1 MNFVHLV
8 AKGGLMLKRTKKDE
22 NNTSFTVSGALEEKA
37 APSTLGSTISPE
49 RNTSEEKTTIG
60 ERITIE
66 GSIHGEENLVIEGA
80 MKGNIEM
87 GKHNFSIGPNGRVDG
102 EIHARNVSI
111 NGQFKGTVKALGKV
125 AVTKKADFNGEI
137 KAKSFS
143 VEDGAYFKGV
153 VELDR
158 EPHNKSATSE
168 KLRGPAAPET
178 VKQSVIPPADVKME
192 K

>member
-1 MNFVHLV
+1 
-8 AKGGLMLKRTKKDE
+8 MLKRPKKDE
-22 NNTSFTVSGALEEKA
+22 NNTSYPA
-37 APSTLGSTISPE
+37 AGTAEVKTTPTSPNPSPNVSPE
-49 RNTSEEKTTIG
+49 RYTSEDKTTIG

-66 GSIHGEENLVIEGA
+66 GSIRGEENLAIEGA

-87 GKHNFSIGPNGRVDG
+87 GKHNFSIGPNGRIDG
-102 EIHARNVSI
+102 EIHAQNVTI
-111 NGQFKGTVKALGKV
+111 NGQFKGTIKALGKV

-158 EPHNKSATSE
+158 EPHKKSATSE
-168 KLRGPAAPET
+168 TPRGPSSPEPA
-178 VKQSVIPPADVKME
+178 KQSVIPANDVKME

>member
-1 MNFVHLV
+1 
-8 AKGGLMLKRTKKDE
+8 MLKRPKKDE
-22 NNTSFTVSGALEEKA
+22 NNTSYPA
-37 APSTLGSTISPE
+37 ADTAEVKPTTPPTPGPNVSPE
-49 RNTSEEKTTIG
+49 RYTSEEKTTIG

-66 GSIHGEENLVIEGA
+66 GSIRGEENLAIEGA

-102 EIHARNVSI
+102 EIHAQNVSI
-111 NGQFKGTVKALGKV
+111 DGLFKGTIKALGKV

-158 EPHNKSATSE
+158 EAHKKSEATESPRE
-168 KLRGPAAPET
+168 PSSPEPA
-178 VKQSVIPPADVKME
+178 KQSVIPPNDVKME

>member
-1 MNFVHLV
+1 
-8 AKGGLMLKRTKKDE
+8 MLKRPKKDE
-22 NNTSFTVSGALEEKA
+22 NNTSFPVTDTAEVKPPPSSPIPAVNPEKY
-37 APSTLGSTISPE
+37 
-49 RNTSEEKTTIG
+49 TSEKKTVIG

-66 GSIHGEENLVIEGA
+66 GNIRGEENLSIEGA

-87 GKHNFSIGPNGRVDG
+87 GKHNFAIGPNGRIDG
-102 EIHARNVSI
+102 EIQAQNVTI
-111 NGQFKGTVKALGKV
+111 NGQFKGTIKASGKV

-158 EPHNKSATSE
+158 EPHNKSAATE
-168 KLRGPAAPET
+168 TPRGPSIPEAAKKP
-178 VKQSVIPPADVKME
+178 VVPRADVKTE

>member
-1 MNFVHLV
+1 
-8 AKGGLMLKRTKKDE
+8 MLKRTKKDE
-22 NNTSFTVSGALEEKA
+22 NNTSFAVGYNMEEKP
-37 APSTLGSTISPE
+37 APSTLRPTISPE
-49 RNTSEEKTTIG
+49 RNTSNENTTIG

-66 GSIHGEENLVIEGA
+66 GSIHGEENLVIEGT
-80 MKGNIEM
+80 MKGNVEM
-87 GKHNFSIGPNGRVDG
+87 GKHNFSIGSNGRVDG

-111 NGQFKGTVKALGKV
+111 NGQFKGTIKAMGKV
-125 AVTKKADFNGEI
+125 AVTREANFNGEI

-158 EPHNKSATSE
+158 EPHKKSAIAEPPGIPPS
-168 KLRGPAAPET
+168 PET
-178 VKQSVIPPADVKME
+178 TKQSVIPPADVKVE

>member
-1 MNFVHLV
+1 
-8 AKGGLMLKRTKKDE
+8 MLKRTKKDD
-22 NNTSFTVSGALEEKA
+22 NNTSFTVGNTVEEKTA
-37 APSTLGSTISPE
+37 LPTLRPSIGEEKSISDQ
-49 RNTSEEKTTIG
+49 KTTIG
-60 ERITIE
+60 EKITLE
-66 GSIHGEENLVIEGA
+66 GSIRGEENLIINGV

-102 EIHARNVSI
+102 EIHAQNVNI
-111 NGQFKGTVKALGKV
+111 NGQFKGTIRALGKV
-125 AVTKKADFNGEI
+125 AVTKEADFNGEI

-158 EPHNKSATSE
+158 EPHQKPAATE
-168 KLRGPAAPET
+168 APRGPLSPET
-178 VKQSVIPPADVKME
+178 GKQSAPPPADAKME

>member
-1 MNFVHLV
+1 
-8 AKGGLMLKRTKKDE
+8 MLKRTKKDE
-22 NNTSFTVSGALEEKA
+22 NSTAFSAGETVEEKPVPPTPR
-37 APSTLGSTISPE
+37 PSSNQDKYS
-49 RNTSEEKTTIG
+49 NDKKTTIG

-66 GSIHGEENLVIEGA
+66 GNIRGEENLVIEGI

-87 GKHNFSIGPNGRVDG
+87 GNHNFSIGPKGRVDG
-102 EIHARNVSI
+102 EIHARDVSI
-111 NGQFKGTVKALGKV
+111 NGRFKGTVDASGKV
-125 AVTKKADFNGEI
+125 AVTREADFNGEI

-158 EPHNKSATSE
+158 EPHQKPMTADALNLTAS
-168 KLRGPAAPET
+168 PET
-178 VKQSVIPPADVKME
+178 TKSPVAPPGVTKVE

>member
-1 MNFVHLV
+1 
-8 AKGGLMLKRTKKDE
+8 MLKRTRRDE
-22 NNTSFTVSGALEEKA
+22 DNTSFTVNDA
-37 APSTLGSTISPE
+37 AEVKPPPSPPSPKVSQE
-49 RNTSEEKTTIG
+49 RYTSEEKTTIG

-66 GSIHGEENLVIEGA
+66 GNISGEEHLTIEGV

-87 GKHNFSIGPNGRVDG
+87 GKHDFAIGPHGRIDG
-102 EIHARNVSI
+102 EIHAQNVTI
-111 NGQFKGTVKALGKV
+111 NGQFKGTIKASGKV
-125 AVTKKADFNGEI
+125 AVTQKADFNGEI

-158 EPHNKSATSE
+158 EPHKPSPTVATPKGASSPDTE
-168 KLRGPAAPET
+168 KKPVL
-178 VKQSVIPPADVKME
+178 PPADAKLE

>member
-1 MNFVHLV
+1 
-8 AKGGLMLKRTKKDE
+8 MLKRTKKDE
-22 NNTSFTVSGALEEKA
+22 NNTSFSAGDTVEEKPAPSALRPTVSPEKYK
-37 APSTLGSTISPE
+37 SG
-49 RNTSEEKTTIG
+49 EKTTIG

-66 GSIHGEENLVIEGA
+66 GSIRGEENLAIEGA

-87 GKHNFSIGPNGRVDG
+87 GKHNFSIGPNGRIDG
-102 EIHARNVSI
+102 EIHAQDVTI
-111 NGQFKGTVKALGKV
+111 NGQFKGTIKALGKV

-158 EPHNKSATSE
+158 EPHKQPAAAE
-168 KLRGPAAPET
+168 IPRGPSVPEAAKKPIVPRT
-178 VKQSVIPPADVKME
+178 DVKVE

>member
-1 MNFVHLV
+1 
-8 AKGGLMLKRTKKDE
+8 MLKRTKKDE
-22 NNTSFTVSGALEEKA
+22 NNTPFYGGDTVEEKPIPATPRPTVSQ
-37 APSTLGSTISPE
+37 E
-49 RNTSEEKTTIG
+49 RYTSEEKTTIG

-80 MKGNIEM
+80 MTGIIEM
-87 GKHNFSIGPNGRVDG
+87 GKHDCSIGPKGRVDG
-102 EIHARNVSI
+102 EIHAQNVTI
-111 NGQFKGTVKALGKV
+111 NGQFKGIIKASGKV
-125 AVTKKADFNGEI
+125 AVTKEADFNGEI

-158 EPHNKSATSE
+158 EPHKKSDTI
-168 KLRGPAAPET
+168 ET
-178 VKQSVIPPADVKME
+178 PGVPSSLGTTKQSVIPPGDVKME

>member
-1 MNFVHLV
+1 
-8 AKGGLMLKRTKKDE
+8 MLKRPKKDE
-22 NNTSFTVSGALEEKA
+22 NDTSFPAAGSAELKPTPPTPP
-37 APSTLGSTISPE
+37 APSPNVSPE
-49 RNTSEEKTTIG
+49 RYTSEEKTTIG

-66 GSIHGEENLVIEGA
+66 GSIRGEENLTIEGA

-87 GKHNFSIGPNGRVDG
+87 GKHNFSIGPNGRMDG
-102 EIHARNVSI
+102 EIHAQNVTI
-111 NGQFKGTVKALGKV
+111 NGQFKGTIKALGKV

-158 EPHNKSATSE
+158 EPHKQPATTEIS
-168 KLRGPAAPET
+168 RGP
-178 VKQSVIPPADVKME
+178 VIPEAAKNPIVPRTDVKME

>member
-1 MNFVHLV
+1 
-8 AKGGLMLKRTKKDE
+8 MLKRPKKDE
-22 NNTSFTVSGALEEKA
+22 NNTSYPA
-37 APSTLGSTISPE
+37 ADTAEVKPTTPPTPGPNVSPE
-49 RNTSEEKTTIG
+49 RYTSEEKTTIG

-66 GSIHGEENLVIEGA
+66 GSIRGEENLAIEGA

-87 GKHNFSIGPNGRVDG
+87 GKHNFSIGPNGRIDG
-102 EIHARNVSI
+102 EIQAQNVTI
-111 NGQFKGTVKALGKV
+111 NGQFKGTIKALGKV

-158 EPHNKSATSE
+158 EPHKKSAIAETP
-168 KLRGPAAPET
+168 RGPSSPDPA
-178 VKQSVIPPADVKME
+178 KQSVIPPSDVKME

>member
-1 MNFVHLV
+1 
-8 AKGGLMLKRTKKDE
+8 MLKRPKKDE
-22 NNTSFTVSGALEEKA
+22 NNTSFPVAGTAEVKPTPPPT
-37 APSTLGSTISPE
+37 PSPNVSPE
-49 RNTSEEKTTIG
+49 RYTGDEKTTIG

-66 GSIHGEENLVIEGA
+66 GSIRGEENLAIEGA

-87 GKHNFSIGPNGRVDG
+87 GKHNFSIGPNGRLDG
-102 EIHARNVSI
+102 EIHAQNVTI
-111 NGQFKGTVKALGKV
+111 NGQFKGTIKASGKV

-158 EPHNKSATSE
+158 EPHQQ
-168 KLRGPAAPET
+168 PAATEIPKGPSTPEAAKKT
-178 VKQSVIPPADVKME
+178 IVPRTDVKVE

>member
-1 MNFVHLV
+1 
-8 AKGGLMLKRTKKDE
+8 MLKRTKKDE
-22 NNTSFTVSGALEEKA
+22 NNTAFSAGDTVEEKP
-37 APSTLGSTISPE
+37 APPIPRPTFNQE
-49 RNTSEEKTTIG
+49 RHTNDKKTTIG

-66 GSIHGEENLVIEGA
+66 GSIRGEENLVIEGA

-87 GKHNFSIGPNGRVDG
+87 GKHNFSIGPRGRVDG
-102 EIHARNVSI
+102 EIHAQDVSI
-111 NGQFKGTVKALGKV
+111 NGQFKGTVEASGKV
-125 AVTKKADFNGEI
+125 AVTKEADFNGEI

-158 EPHNKSATSE
+158 EPHQK
-168 KLRGPAAPET
+168 
-178 VKQSVIPPADVKME
+178 SVIPNTPKVPSPSETTKPPVTPPSITKME

>member
-1 MNFVHLV
+1 
-8 AKGGLMLKRTKKDE
+8 MLKRTKRDE
-22 NNTSFTVSGALEEKA
+22 NNTSFSVGDTTEEKP
-37 APSTLGSTISPE
+37 APSTLRPAASQGSYKG
-49 RNTSEEKTTIG
+49 EEKTTIG

-66 GSIHGEENLVIEGA
+66 GNIRGEENLAIEGT

-87 GKHNFSIGPNGRVDG
+87 GKHDFSIGPNGRIDG
-102 EIHARNVSI
+102 EIHAQNVTI
-111 NGQFKGTVKALGKV
+111 NGQFKGTIKALGKV

-158 EPHNKSATSE
+158 EPHKQPAATE
-168 KLRGPAAPET
+168 TPRGPSVPEAA
-178 VKQSVIPPADVKME
+178 KKSVVPPADVKME

>member
-1 MNFVHLV
+1 
-8 AKGGLMLKRTKKDE
+8 MLKRTKKDE
-22 NNTSFTVSGALEEKA
+22 NSTPISVGDTLEEKPT
-37 APSTLGSTISPE
+37 PSSLGPNVGQERYSGEETTI
-49 RNTSEEKTTIG
+49 IG

-66 GSIHGEENLVIEGA
+66 GSIRGEENLVIEGA
-80 MKGNIEM
+80 MKGTIEM
-87 GKHNFSIGPNGRVDG
+87 GKHDFSIGPNGRVDG
-102 EIHARNVSI
+102 EIHAQNVSI
-111 NGQFKGTVKALGKV
+111 DGLFKGTIKALGKV

-158 EPHNKSATSE
+158 EAHKKSEATESPRE
-168 KLRGPAAPET
+168 PSSPEPA
-178 VKQSVIPPADVKME
+178 KQSVIPPNDVKME

>member
-1 MNFVHLV
+1 
-8 AKGGLMLKRTKKDE
+8 MLKRPKKDE
-22 NNTSFTVSGALEEKA
+22 NDNSYPVADTTEVQPTPS
-37 APSTLGSTISPE
+37 APRPPGGQE
-49 RNTSEEKTTIG
+49 RYTREEKTTIG

-66 GSIHGEENLVIEGA
+66 GNIRGEENLAIEGT

-87 GKHNFSIGPNGRVDG
+87 GNHNFSIGPNGRIDG
-102 EIHARNVSI
+102 EIHAQNVTI
-111 NGQFKGTVKALGKV
+111 NGRFKGTIKASGKV

-158 EPHNKSATSE
+158 EPHNKSTTTE
-168 KLRGPAAPET
+168 PPKGPSSPEAL
-178 VKQSVIPPADVKME
+178 KKPAVPRTDVKTE

>member
-1 MNFVHLV
+1 
-8 AKGGLMLKRTKKDE
+8 MLKRPKKDE
-22 NNTSFTVSGALEEKA
+22 NNTSFPADGMAEVKPTPAT
-37 APSTLGSTISPE
+37 PSTSSPNVSPE
-49 RNTSEEKTTIG
+49 RHTSEEKTTIG

-66 GSIHGEENLVIEGA
+66 GSIRGEENLTIEGA

-87 GKHNFSIGPNGRVDG
+87 GKHNFSIGPNGRIDG
-102 EIHARNVSI
+102 EIHAQNVTI
-111 NGQFKGTVKALGKV
+111 NGQFKGTIKASGKV

-158 EPHNKSATSE
+158 EPHKRPAATE
-168 KLRGPAAPET
+168 IPRGPSIPEAAKKPIDP
-178 VKQSVIPPADVKME
+178 QADVKTE

>member
-1 MNFVHLV
+1 
-8 AKGGLMLKRTKKDE
+8 MLKRTKKDE
-22 NNTSFTVSGALEEKA
+22 NNTPVSAGDSVEDKPIPSVPRPIVSQDRYTDEK
-37 APSTLGSTISPE
+37 
-49 RNTSEEKTTIG
+49 KTTIG

-66 GSIHGEENLVIEGA
+66 GSIRGEENLTIEGA

-102 EIHARNVSI
+102 DIHAQDVSI
-111 NGQFKGTVKALGKV
+111 NGQFKGTIKALGKV
-125 AVTKKADFNGEI
+125 AVSKEADFNGEI

-143 VEDGAYFKGV
+143 VEDGAYFKGI

-158 EPHNKSATSE
+158 EPHKKTAATHTPKGPSSSE
-168 KLRGPAAPET
+168 TAKQPVMPAADA
-178 VKQSVIPPADVKME
+178 KKE

>member
-1 MNFVHLV
+1 
-8 AKGGLMLKRTKKDE
+8 MLKRTKKDE
-22 NNTSFTVSGALEEKA
+22 NNTPFSVDDTKEETPTPSALRPTVSQESHTG
-37 APSTLGSTISPE
+37 
-49 RNTSEEKTTIG
+49 EEKTIIG

-66 GSIHGEENLVIEGA
+66 GSIRGEENLVIEGA
-80 MKGNIEM
+80 MKGSIDM
-87 GKHNFSIGPNGRVDG
+87 GEHDFSIGPNGRVDG

-111 NGQFKGTVKALGKV
+111 NGLFKGTIKALGKV

-158 EPHNKSATSE
+158 EPHKKSAITETPRAPSSPE
-168 KLRGPAAPET
+168 PA
-178 VKQSVIPPADVKME
+178 KHSVIPPNDVKME

>member
-1 MNFVHLV
+1 
-8 AKGGLMLKRTKKDE
+8 MLKRTKKDDNE
-22 NNTSFTVSGALEEKA
+22 TPVSVGDSGETSPI
-37 APSTLGSTISPE
+37 PSTPPPAVSQQKYS
-49 RNTSEEKTTIG
+49 SEKETTIG

-66 GSIHGEENLVIEGA
+66 GSIRGEENLTIEGA

-102 EIHARNVSI
+102 EIQAQNVSI
-111 NGQFKGTVKALGKV
+111 NGQFKGTIKALGKV
-125 AVTKKADFNGEI
+125 AVTKEADFNGEI

-158 EPHNKSATSE
+158 EPHKKSAATQPP
-168 KLRGPAAPET
+168 KGPSSPET
-178 VKQSVIPPADVKME
+178 VKQPTVPPADVKME

>member
-1 MNFVHLV
+1 
-8 AKGGLMLKRTKKDE
+8 MLKRPKKDE
-22 NNTSFTVSGALEEKA
+22 NNTSFPAAGTAEVKPTPPTPSPNVSQ
-37 APSTLGSTISPE
+37 E
-49 RNTSEEKTTIG
+49 RYTSEEKTTIG

-66 GSIHGEENLVIEGA
+66 GSIRGEENLAIEGA

-87 GKHNFSIGPNGRVDG
+87 GKHNFSIGPNGRIDG
-102 EIHARNVSI
+102 EIHAQDVTI
-111 NGQFKGTVKALGKV
+111 NGQFKGTIKALGKV

-158 EPHNKSATSE
+158 EPHQKSAAVETPKRPPSFE
-168 KLRGPAAPET
+168 SAKPSGILPAA
-178 VKQSVIPPADVKME
+178 AKME

>member
-1 MNFVHLV
+1 
-8 AKGGLMLKRTKKDE
+8 MLKRTKKDE
-22 NNTSFTVSGALEEKA
+22 NNTAFSVGDTVEEKP
-37 APSTLGSTISPE
+37 APPIPRPTFNQE
-49 RNTSEEKTTIG
+49 RHTNDKETTIG

-66 GSIHGEENLVIEGA
+66 GSIRGEENLVIEGA

-87 GKHNFSIGPNGRVDG
+87 GKHNFSIGPRGRVDG
-102 EIHARNVSI
+102 EIHAQDVSI
-111 NGQFKGTVKALGKV
+111 NGQFKGTVEASGKV
-125 AVTKKADFNGEI
+125 AVTKEADFNGEI

-158 EPHNKSATSE
+158 EPHQK
-168 KLRGPAAPET
+168 
-178 VKQSVIPPADVKME
+178 SVIPNTPKVPSPSETTKQPVTPPSIAKME